1 MNKVSNLFLIIFF
14 LLATT
19 FSFAKET
26 SESLIKE
33 KMITNTQNLLSV
45 VSLIKDNPDMERT
58 EMYVLINN
66 SLKETF
72 AFRRMAGRIMGRY
85 ARGTTPEERDLFVE
99 NFKKQLFD
107 SYVDSLISS
116 GEVDIEIT
124 DVRLLP
130 QNESRG
136 VVDMQIKNSNGDV
149 FVVNYSIFKDDEV
162 WMVENVIVEGVNLGL
177 AFRDSF
183 YQEME
188 KNRNDLSKTIKNWN
202 VKIEDN

>member
-1 MNKVSNLFLIIFF
+1 MNKIKSLFFIVFF
-14 LLATT
+14 LSATT
-19 FSFAKET
+19 ASLAKE
-26 SESLIKE
+26 SPESIIKE
-33 KMITNTQNLLSV
+33 KMVANTQDLMSV
-45 VSLIKDNPDMERT
+45 VTTIKDNPNMEKSK
-58 EMYVLINN
+58 MYLLIDD
-66 SLKETF
+66 SLKDTF

-99 NFKKQLFD
+99 NFKQQLFD
-107 SYVDSLISS
+107 SYIDSLLSS

-124 DVRLLP
+124 GVRLLP
-130 QNESRG
+130 QNENRG
-136 VVDMQIKNSNGDV
+136 VVDMQIKNSSGEV
-149 FVVNYSIFKDDEV
+149 FVVNYSIFKNNEV

-202 VKIEDN
+202 VKLESD